1 MGILWDTT
9 YLTKAYLCPMAST
22 TFTPPKFPRNDET
35 PFYKEIKKRVNA
47 YFKESGK
54 SKKGDARL
62 YFKTF
67 ILAGTF
73 LAGYLFLVLGT
84 PAFSIAWMMWIILG
98 ILTAGIGF
106 NIMHDGAH
114 GSYSKHNWVNELAAH
129 SANMVGASVL
139 FWKTKHNVVHHTYTN
154 IDGLDD
160 DIETGGL
167 LRMAPSQFRKSIHK
181 FQHRYFLLL
190 YAMLFIY
197 WVIWTDYEKYFSQKI
212 GTVPMQPLTFGQ
224 HAGFWAW
231 KIFHFGTFFVFPII
245 QLGFFPWLAGF
256 AMMVV
261 AAGVTLSVV
270 FQLAHVV
277 EETHFADVRENP
289 SFESPVEWAIHQVR
303 TTANFATKSRFI
315 TWFLGG
321 LNFQIEHHLFPKVSH
336 VHYPDISKIVREVC
350 DEFQVTYNDLGSFA
364 SAFQSH
370 VRQLKN
376 MGQMAA
382 VS

>member
-1 MGILWDTT
+1 
-9 YLTKAYLCPMAST
+9 
-22 TFTPPKFPRNDET
+22 
-35 PFYKEIKKRVNA
+35 
-47 YFKESGK
+47 
-54 SKKGDARL
+54 
-62 YFKTF
+62 
-67 ILAGTF
+67 
-73 LAGYLFLVLGT
+73 
-84 PAFSIAWMMWIILG
+84 
-98 ILTAGIGF
+98 
-106 NIMHDGAH
+106 
-114 GSYSKHNWVNELAAH
+114 
-129 SANMVGASVL
+129 
-139 FWKTKHNVVHHTYTN
+139 
-154 IDGLDD
+154 
-160 DIETGGL
+160 
-167 LRMAPSQFRKSIHK
+167 
-181 FQHRYFLLL
+181 
-190 YAMLFIY
+190 
-197 WVIWTDYEKYFSQKI
+197 
-212 GTVPMQPLTFGQ
+212 
-224 HAGFWAW
+224 
-231 KIFHFGTFFVFPII
+231 
-245 QLGFFPWLAGF
+245 
-256 AMMVV
+256 MMVV